1 MLSLR
6 PILQLESHVEM
17 TKAYK
22 NIKYRLD
29 DFHDLNE
36 VDTAGYF
43 GTNHRMIE
51 KHTQQFTP
59 LKDFN
64 VIVKTIGKD
73 Y

>member
-6 PILQLESHVEM
+6 PILQLESHEEM

-51 KHTQQFTP
+51 KHTQ
-59 LKDFN
+59 
-64 VIVKTIGKD
+64 
-73 Y
+73 